1 MKFSEFEELMKT
13 LGVTSLAS
21 MARKLNTTPQAVS
34 NWKSRDQVPYHIVTK
49 LNNGLSDFN
58 LVSKS
63 DNFAK
68 NFLST

>member
-34 NWKSRDQVPYHIVTK
+34 NWKSQRSSTVPHRYKIE
-49 LNNGLSDFN
+49 
-58 LVSKS
+58 
-63 DNFAK
+63 
-68 NFLST
+68 

>member
-49 LNNGLSDFN
+49 LNNGLSDF
-58 LVSKS
+58 
-63 DNFAK
+63 
-68 NFLST
+68 